1 MASYPPK
8 KGVAFTIYL
17 PILDADGDLVASAAA
32 LSSTLSG
39 DGAAFGAGATPTD
52 EGEGF
57 YSIVLTTAQM
67 NFDNISGVLK
77 TTTSGAKNTPFSI
90 YTVTRQIDD
99 LAFPTVSGRGTD
111 VSAAGEVGIDWA
123 NIGGPTSAAV
133 LSGTTIGTLTTYTG
147 NTVQTGDAFARLG
160 APAGASVSADI
171 AIIEGQT
178 DDIGAAG
185 AGLTAIPWNAT
196 WDAEVQ
202 SEVADALDVAIP
214 GTPTADSINQRIR
227 SMDLLTEAAGAGDLA
242 AILVDTAV
250 IGAAGAGLT
259 AIPWNAAWDAEVES
273 EVDDALG
280 AGTGTA
286 LTAIPWNAAWDT
298 EVQSEVTDALTVALT
313 EGYATDGSTASVA
326 QLLYMI
332 WSALAE
338 FAISSTTITAKKLD
352 GSTTAMTFTLDDAT
366 NPTSR
371 TRAT

>member
-8 KGVAFTIYL
+8 KGVAFTIYI
-17 PILDADGDLVASAAA
+17 PILDADGDLVASATA
-32 LSSTLSG
+32 LTSTLSG
-39 DGAAFGAGATPTD
+39 DGAAFAAGPTPAD

-57 YSIVLTTAQM
+57 YSIALTTAQM
-67 NFDNISGVLK
+67 NFDNVAGVLK
-77 TTTSGAKNTPFSI
+77 TTTTGAKNTPFSI

-178 DDIGAAG
+178 DDIGVAG

-280 AGTGTA
+280 GGTGTA

-332 WSALAE
+332 WSAVAE

>member
-17 PILDADGDLVASAAA
+17 PILDADGDLVASATA
-32 LSSTLSG
+32 LTSTLSG
-39 DGAAFGAGATPTD
+39 DGAAFAAGPTPAD

-57 YSIVLTTAQM
+57 YSIAMTTAQM

-77 TTTSGAKNTPFSI
+77 TTTTGAKNTPFSI

-99 LAFPTVSGRGTD
+99 LAFPTVSGRGIDVTATGEVGLDWANIGGATSAQTLSGTSTKAVEPTTAGRTLD
-111 VSAAGEVGIDWA
+111 VSAAGEAGIDWA
-123 NIGGPTSAAV
+123 NIGGATSAAV

-178 DDIGAAG
+178 DDIGVAG

-196 WDAEVQ
+196 
-202 SEVADALDVAIP
+202 
-214 GTPTADSINQRIR
+214 
-227 SMDLLTEAAGAGDLA
+227 
-242 AILVDTAV
+242 
-250 IGAAGAGLT
+250 
-259 AIPWNAAWDAEVES
+259 WDAEVES

-298 EVQSEVTDALTVALT
+298 EVQSEVTDALTAALT

-338 FAISSTTITAKKLD
+338 FAIASTTITAKKLD
-352 GSTTAMTFTLDDAT
+352 GTTTAMTFTLDDAT